1 MKFISF
7 KVAAPV
13 VALGFLLAGCGG
25 GSGDPSPTPISATL
39 TVSAA
44 TSPGFNGVYTT
55 SAINLAAVVKNKRLD
70 NEPETCAFKFSGPVR
85 SDGMTLGGDIRYIP
99 ANYAMNVVFIT
110 INDSVNSFEF
120 QSHDSAKALVDL
132 VNNKV
137 DFSGYTLT
145 SSTGVAST
153 ITLTG
158 SVPMVGNR
166 PNGC

>member
-25 GSGDPSPTPISATL
+25 GSGDPSPTPIPATL

-44 TSPGFNGVYTT
+44 TSPSFNGAYTT
-55 SAINLAAVVKNKRLD
+55 SALNLAAVVKNRRLF
-70 NEPETCAFKFSGPVR
+70 NEDETCAFNFSGLAK
-85 SDGMTLGGDIRYIP
+85 SDGATLGGDIRYIP
-99 ANYAMNVVFIT
+99 GNYAMNVVFVS
-110 INDSVNSFEF
+110 INGFEF
-120 QSHDSAKALVDL
+120 QSHGSANALVDL
-132 VNNKV
+132 ANNKV
-137 DFSGYTLT
+137 DFNGYTLT

-158 SVPMVGNR
+158 SVPMIGNR

>member
-13 VALGFLLAGCGG
+13 VALGLLLAGCGG
-25 GSGDPSPTPISATL
+25 GSGDPSPTPIGATL

-44 TSPGFNGVYTT
+44 TSPSFNGVYTT
-55 SAINLAAVVKNKRLD
+55 SAISLADVVKNKRLD
-70 NEPETCAFKFSGPVR
+70 NEPETCAFKFSGPATP
-85 SDGMTLGGDIRYIP
+85 GGATLGGDIRYIP
-99 ANYAMNVVFIT
+99 NNYAMNVVFVS
-110 INDSVNSFEF
+110 INGFEF
-120 QSHDSAKALVDL
+120 QSHDSANALVDL

-137 DFSGYTLT
+137 DFTGYTLT

-158 SVPMVGNR
+158 SVPMIGGR

>member
-7 KVAAPV
+7 KVAVPV
-13 VALGFLLAGCGG
+13 VALGLLLAGCGG
-25 GSGDPSPTPISATL
+25 GSSDPEPTPIPATL

-70 NEPETCAFKFSGPVR
+70 NEPETCAFKFSGPATA
-85 SDGMTLGGDIRYIP
+85 SGGTLGGDIRYIP
-99 ANYAMNVVFIT
+99 ANYAMNVVFVS
-110 INDSVNSFEF
+110 INDFEF
-120 QSHDSAKALVDL
+120 QSHDSANALVDL
-132 VNNKV
+132 ANNKV
-137 DFSGYTLT
+137 VFSGYTLT

-158 SVPMVGNR
+158 SVPMIGNR

>member
-7 KVAAPV
+7 KVAAPL
-13 VALGFLLAGCGG
+13 VALGFLLSGCGG
-25 GSGDPSPTPISATL
+25 GSDNPEVTPIAATL

-44 TSPGFNGVYTT
+44 TSPNFNGVYTT
-55 SAINLAAVVKNKRLD
+55 PAISLSEVVKRPRLD
-70 NEPETCAFKFSGPVR
+70 NAPETCAFNFSGPATAGG
-85 SDGMTLGGDIRYIP
+85 SSMGGDIRYIP
-99 ANYAMNVVFIT
+99 ANYAMNVVFIS
-110 INDSVNSFEF
+110 INGFEF
-120 QSHDSAKALVDL
+120 QSHDSAKAIVDL

-158 SVPMVGNR
+158 SVPMRGGR
-166 PNGC
+166 PEGC

>member
-25 GSGDPSPTPISATL
+25 GSGDPSPTPIAASL

-44 TSPGFNGVYTT
+44 TSPNFNGVYTT
-55 SAINLAAVVKNKRLD
+55 SAISLADVVKNKRLD
-70 NEPETCAFKFSGPVR
+70 NEPETCAFKFSGPIK
-85 SDGMTLGGDIRYIP
+85 SDGMTVGGDIRYIP

-120 QSHDSAKALVDL
+120 QSHQAVNAFVDL
-132 VNNKV
+132 ANNQV
-137 DFSGYTLT
+137 VFTGYTLT

-153 ITLTG
+153 IILTG
-158 SVPMVGNR
+158 SVPMIGNR

>member
-25 GSGDPSPTPISATL
+25 GSGDPAPTPIGATL
-39 TVSAA
+39 TVTAA
-44 TSPGFNGVYTT
+44 TSPAFNGVYTT
-55 SAINLAAVVKNKRLD
+55 AAIGLSEVAKNRRLD
-70 NEPETCAFKFSGPVR
+70 NEDETCAFRFSGPATP
-85 SDGMTLGGDIRYIP
+85 DGTTLGGDIRYIP
-99 ANYAMNVVFIT
+99 ANYAMNVMFVS
-110 INDSVNSFEF
+110 INGFEF
-120 QSHDSAKALVDL
+120 QSHDSVNALVDL
-132 VNNKV
+132 ANNKV
-137 DFSGYTLT
+137 VFTGYTLT

-158 SVPMVGNR
+158 SVPMIGGR

>member
-25 GSGDPSPTPISATL
+25 GSGDPSPTPIGASL
-39 TVSAA
+39 TVTAA
-44 TSPGFNGVYTT
+44 TSPSFNGVYTT
-55 SAINLAAVVKNKRLD
+55 SAINLAAVVKNRRI
-70 NEPETCAFKFSGPVR
+70 NEDEACAFNFSGPATP
-85 SDGMTLGGDIRYIP
+85 GGATLGGDIRYIP
-99 ANYAMNVVFIT
+99 GNYAMYVMFVS
-110 INDSVNSFEF
+110 INGFEF
-120 QSHDSAKALVDL
+120 QSHGSANALVDL
-132 VNNKV
+132 ANNKV
-137 DFSGYTLT
+137 DFTGYTLT

-158 SVPMVGNR
+158 SVPMIGNR